1 MDWAAPQLRRF
12 EYTFPDLPDVPSAE
26 PPPAHPP
33 AAAASSAERWFD
45 VVCYGA
51 SSESLLRLTRTSH
64 PLYDSRCFTGLQT
77 YSGAEVLSRML
88 LRQPQVLQ
96 RGRTVLEVGCGIGLL
111 GAVLA
116 RCMRQ
121 PSPLSKDGAPPP
133 TLPQPLLVLTDGEE
147 DAVRLTLC
155 NVACSLF
162 SEQPAEEATVLR
174 QLRSPLAHSPQL
186 VAHTA
191 WPPSRALSFA
201 ADSVSVHALQ
211 ARWDACGVSAVSTYC
226 ERALQRPAGR
236 FDVICGTDLLYGRT
250 AIDDILDFAVPLL
263 ADTGVL
269 LLAHTP
275 RIAQLHSLIRTACQ
289 RRALT
294 AGYVRH
300 SAFVSD
306 AEERD
311 RGWAHVEV
319 LVCATNKG
327 WDALQQSADW
337 RWVEVDDVGRVEREL
352 AEEEN
357 QCSDD
362 GRLVLDSIGGYAD
375 DL

>member
-12 EYTFPDLPDVPSAE
+12 DYSFPDLPDVPTAE
-26 PPPAHPP
+26 PPPTHPP
-33 AAAASSAERWFD
+33 AAVVPPGERSFA

-77 YSGAEVLSRML
+77 YSGAEVLSRL
-88 LRQPQVLQ
+88 FLRQPQLLQ
-96 RGRTVLEVGCGIGLL
+96 RGRAVLEVGCGIGLL

-121 PSPLSKDGAPPP
+121 PSDDSAPPR

-147 DAVRLTLC
+147 DAVRLTRC

-162 SEQPAEEATVLR
+162 GERPLDEATVLR
-174 QLRSPLAHSPQL
+174 LLTSPLAHSPQL
-186 VAHTA
+186 APPTA
-191 WPPSRALSFA
+191 WPSSRALSYA
-201 ADSVSVHALQ
+201 VDAVSVHALH
-211 ARWDACGVSAVSTYC
+211 ARWDASGVSAVSSYC
-226 ERALQRPAGR
+226 EQALRRPACR

-250 AIDDILDFAVPLL
+250 AIDDILEFAVPLL
-263 ADTGVL
+263 HDTGVL

-275 RIAQLHSLIRTACQ
+275 RVAQLHSLIRSACQ
-289 RRALT
+289 QRALT
-294 AGYVRH
+294 ARYVRH

-319 LVCATNKG
+319 LVCATDKA
-327 WDALQQSADW
+327 WSALQQSEEWQWA
-337 RWVEVDDVGRVEREL
+337 EVDDVSRVEREL
-352 AEEEN
+352 EEEESH
-357 QCSDD
+357 CADD
-362 GRLVLDSIGGYAD
+362 GRLVLDSISGFAD